1 MQLQTFRQALAFAAR
16 NPRIVSIHSFHT
28 TRLVLDELRLT
39 PVIAPIMHW
48 WTGTAAETRQ
58 AVELGCLFSVHSAVA
73 RQSKFCT
80 KVPIGRL
87 LVESDHGW
95 ADPTGA
101 IPHRVAWVEYL
112 LAAQLKLDVSEV
124 RRLAWW
130 NF

>member
-1 MQLQTFRQALAFAAR
+1 
-16 NPRIVSIHSFHT
+16 
-28 TRLVLDELRLT
+28 
-39 PVIAPIMHW
+39 
-48 WTGTAAETRQ
+48 
-58 AVELGCLFSVHSAVA
+58 
-73 RQSKFCT
+73 
-80 KVPIGRL
+80 VPLERL

-101 IPHRVAWVEYL
+101 IPHRVAWVAYL